1 MVKIAIIGFG
11 VVGSGVYEVLRKNA
25 SDITT
30 NAGTEID
37 IKYILDIRDFSTH
50 SESHLFVNDIN
61 TIVNDP
67 EVEIV
72 VETMG
77 GLEPANSFTRSCL
90 EKGKSVVTSNKE
102 LVATY
107 GDELFAIAKANG
119 GKYFYEASV
128 GGGIP
133 IIRPLSKCLAA
144 NRIDKI
150 AGILN
155 GTTNY
160 ILSRML
166 KDNASF
172 ESALKEAQEKG
183 YAEKDPTADVE
194 GLDTGKKICILSSM
208 LNGEKINHQDVHTEG
223 ITKITSSDTENA
235 ASFGYAIKLIG
246 MCKRVEEKFAVIV
259 APMLVSCD
267 SPLAGVDDVFNGIMV
282 SGNMLGDALFYGRGA
297 GKLPTA
303 SAVVADVIDIAKNKD
318 EKFVCPW
325 KSSSRNVLIPA
336 DEIESA
342 MYVLIKTEDV
352 SLTTSQIA
360 KVFGDGVN
368 CKVSGNEI
376 AFITPAGSIGN
387 IKNALKNI
395 AGDVVSNLLVLA

>member
-11 VVGSGVYEVLRKNA
+11 VVGSGVYEVLRRNAADIAANA
-25 SDITT
+25 S
-30 NAGTEID
+30 TEID
-37 IKYILDIRDFSTH
+37 IKYILDIRDFSSH
-50 SESHLFVNDIN
+50 SESHLFVNDVN
-61 TIVNDP
+61 TIANDD

-77 GLEPANSFTRSCL
+77 GLEPANSFTRLCL

-107 GDELFAIAKANG
+107 GDELFGLAQANNC
-119 GKYFYEASV
+119 KYLYEASV

-160 ILSRML
+160 ILTRMFN
-166 KDNASF
+166 DNASF

-194 GLDTGKKICILSSM
+194 GFDTGKKICILSSM
-208 LNGEKINHQDVHTEG
+208 INGEKIDHRDVHTEG
-223 ITKITSSDTENA
+223 ITKITIQDTEY
-235 ASFGYAIKLIG
+235 ASKFNSVIKLIG
-246 MCKRVEEKFAVIV
+246 LCERSGDKYSVVV
-259 APMLVSCD
+259 APMLVNSE
-267 SPLAGVDDVFNGIMV
+267 SPLYGVDDVFNGIMV
-282 SGNMLGDALFYGRGA
+282 SGNMLGDAMFYGRGA

-303 SAVVADVIDIAKNKD
+303 SAVVADVIDIAKNKNS
-318 EKFVCPW
+318 KFVAPW
-325 KSSSRNVLIPA
+325 TASKENVLVPYEDIKT
-336 DEIESA
+336 S
-342 MYVLIKTEDV
+342 MYVRVQCDDV
-352 SLTTSQIA
+352 SKAINHIEKSFNADIKCEITC
-360 KVFGDGVN
+360 D
-368 CKVSGNEI
+368 EI
-376 AFITPAGSIGN
+376 AFITPADT
-387 IKNALKNI
+387 IKIINKSLSGI
-395 AGDVVSNLLVLA
+395 PGTVLSQLMVL

>member
-11 VVGSGVYEVLRKNA
+11 VVGSGVYEVLRTNADTIAKNA
-25 SDITT
+25 TT
-30 NAGTEID
+30 GID
-37 IKYILDIRDFSTH
+37 IKYILDIRDFSDH

-61 TIVNDP
+61 TIVNDA

-77 GLEPANSFTRSCL
+77 GLEPAFTFAKACL

-107 GDELFAIAKANG
+107 GDVLFELACKNNC
-119 GKYFYEASV
+119 KYLYEASV

-144 NRIDKI
+144 NKIEKI

-160 ILSRML
+160 ILTRMF
-166 KDNASF
+166 KGNASF
-172 ESALKEAQEKG
+172 AEALGEAQEKG

-208 LNGEKINHQDVHTEG
+208 INGEKINHEDVYTEG
-223 ITKITSSDTENA
+223 ITKITTEDTE
-235 ASFGYAIKLIG
+235 YATAFNSSIKLIG
-246 MCKRVEEKFAVIV
+246 MCERYGDKYAVAV
-259 APMLVSCD
+259 APMLVNKES
-267 SPLAGVDDVFNGIMV
+267 LIAGIDDVFNGIMV
-282 SGNMLGDALFYGRGA
+282 TGNMLDDALFYGRGA

-303 SAVVADVIDIAKNKD
+303 SAVVADIVDIAKNKN
-318 EKFVCPW
+318 EKFIAPW
-325 KSSSRNVLIPA
+325 TASTQNVLVPYE
-336 DEIESA
+336 EIKTS
-342 MYVLIKTEDV
+342 MYVRV
-352 SLTTSQIA
+352 ASS
-360 KVFGDGVN
+360 
-368 CKVSGNEI
+368 
-376 AFITPAGSIGN
+376 
-387 IKNALKNI
+387 
-395 AGDVVSNLLVLA
+395 DVVSAVDYMKTKFGADIPCEVKEEEFAVITPVDTIANINSIISDIPGTVLAKIMVLA

>member
-25 SDITT
+25 ADISA
-30 NAGTEID
+30 NATTEID
-37 IKYILDIRDFSTH
+37 IKYILDIRDFSSH
-50 SESHLFVNDIN
+50 SESHLFVSDVN
-61 TIVNDP
+61 TIVNDD

-77 GLEPANSFTRSCL
+77 GLEPANSFTRLCL

-107 GDELFAIAKANG
+107 GDELFELAQKNG
-119 GKYFYEASV
+119 CKYLYEASV

-160 ILSRML
+160 ILTRMFS
-166 KDNASF
+166 DNASF

-194 GLDTGKKICILSSM
+194 GFDTGKKICILSSM
-208 LNGEKINHQDVHTEG
+208 INGEKIDHRDVHTEG
-223 ITKITSSDTENA
+223 ITKITARDTEY
-235 ASFGYAIKLIG
+235 ASKFNSVIKLIG
-246 MCKRVEEKFAVIV
+246 LCERSGDKYSVVV
-259 APMLVSCD
+259 APMLVNSE
-267 SPLAGVDDVFNGIMV
+267 SPLYGVDDVFNGIMV

-303 SAVVADVIDIAKNKD
+303 SAVVADVIDISKNKND
-318 EKFVCPW
+318 KFIAPW
-325 KSSSRNVLIPA
+325 TASNKNVLVPYEEIKTSMYVR
-336 DEIESA
+336 IESDDVA
-342 MYVLIKTEDV
+342 KAIDYIEKSFKGDIK
-352 SLTTSQIA
+352 
-360 KVFGDGVN
+360 
-368 CKVSGNEI
+368 CEI
-376 AFITPAGSIGN
+376 TCGEFAFITPADTIGGIN
-387 IKNALKNI
+387 KILSGI
-395 AGDVVSNLLVLA
+395 PGTVLSQLMVL

>member
-25 SDITT
+25 ADISA
-30 NAGTEID
+30 NATTEID
-37 IKYILDIRDFSTH
+37 IKYILDIRDFSSH
-50 SESHLFVNDIN
+50 SESHLFVSDVN
-61 TIVNDP
+61 TIVNDD

-77 GLEPANSFTRSCL
+77 GLEPANSFTRLCL

-107 GDELFAIAKANG
+107 GDELFELAQKNG
-119 GKYFYEASV
+119 CKYLYEASV

-160 ILSRML
+160 ILTRMFS
-166 KDNASF
+166 DNASF

-194 GLDTGKKICILSSM
+194 GFDTGKKICILSSM
-208 LNGEKINHQDVHTEG
+208 INGEKIDHRDVHTEG
-223 ITKITSSDTENA
+223 ITKITARDTEY
-235 ASFGYAIKLIG
+235 ASKFNSVIKLIG
-246 MCKRVEEKFAVIV
+246 LCERSGDKYSVVV
-259 APMLVSCD
+259 APMLVNSE
-267 SPLAGVDDVFNGIMV
+267 SPLYGVDDVFNGIMV

-303 SAVVADVIDIAKNKD
+303 SAVVADVIDIVKNKND
-318 EKFVCPW
+318 KFIAPW
-325 KSSSRNVLIPA
+325 TASNKNVLVPYEEIRTSMYVR
-336 DEIESA
+336 IESDDVA
-342 MYVLIKTEDV
+342 KAIEYIEKSFKGDIK
-352 SLTTSQIA
+352 
-360 KVFGDGVN
+360 
-368 CKVSGNEI
+368 CEI
-376 AFITPAGSIGN
+376 TCGEFAFITPADTIGGIN
-387 IKNALKNI
+387 KILSGI
-395 AGDVVSNLLVLA
+395 PGTVLSQLMVL